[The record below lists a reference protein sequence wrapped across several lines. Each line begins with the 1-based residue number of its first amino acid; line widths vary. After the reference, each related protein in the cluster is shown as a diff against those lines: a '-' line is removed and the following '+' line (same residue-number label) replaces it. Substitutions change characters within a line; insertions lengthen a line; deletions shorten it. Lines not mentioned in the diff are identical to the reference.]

1 MKKKLLLLVLAGI
14 SIIGAKSSLAQMVGD
29 NVFLKGKYV
38 ELGVAP
44 NGGYG
49 STVDAPANY
58 HPYLG
63 GASITFYDPGSATTN
78 TSSNYLGFVADAARD
93 GWAVGTPPFWG
104 DFYLPGSPQEG
115 WGIAAEGIERDA
127 YIPNFQTS
135 PTTGYS
141 TYGSFGPTTKMSGT
155 NIGYSNSG
163 GISRA
168 IWKGTDSVGVSDLDS
183 TISIRQT
190 TKLDTDKLYFTVN
203 VVLVNTGTSPLNN
216 IYYIRTV
223 DPDNEETRE
232 GASAFTT
239 DNSITYQLPNPTN
252 RVLVS
257 AVGVTAGVSPHAYL
271 GLGTKDCRAKCTIF
285 DAGLAPSYTLA
296 SIFAETT
303 PYTYTVGTHYISDV
317 GIGLVFNIGTLG
329 PGDSTELTYC
339 YILNQAYIDSALDA
353 TSPEFLVNGDVF
365 TSGDTINIC
374 NYSHDTA
381 VVSVG
386 SGGFYH
392 WHWSPNILVT
402 DTTGLSNTIDVTS
415 IVGTV
420 TYTITGVNIS
430 GGCDTVRYN
439 LTFTRDT
446 FSINLLNHDTSICTS
461 GTVQAEV
468 QGPPHL
474 SYSWSPAAGVSNTTI
489 TNPVLSP
496 TVTTTYTVTASSASG
511 CPAVTKSFT
520 IYVYNPPLLS
530 IDSSYVRT
538 CVGVP
543 VQLHV
548 YATPA
553 DTPYTYTWTPPGGLS
568 SNTIFNPYA
577 TPSIPGNNTYTVVV
591 SPSALPSCSSTISIK
606 VHAVGD
612 FTLNTPNDTICLGQ
626 SINVSIT
633 GDDSIQY
640 SWLPTAGVVSDTI
653 KNPVITP
660 TSACITT
667 YTVTGNYAHCPT
679 PMYVH
684 SFFVEVDTPAHVRNI
699 LDTICLA
706 MSDTFNVNVANQD
719 SGCNYYSY
727 QWSPT
732 TGVSD
737 PTSGNPILTPIT
749 TTTYSVTISP
759 HDAGC
764 AVQDVIFM
772 DVLPNSI
779 SVSPTDT
786 MVCKGAVV
794 QAIGTGDPN
803 FSYQWLPTAGIAA
816 SNVLNALI
824 DADTTADYVVTASFH
839 KCPDMHAYLHL
850 DVQPNPTVYIGG
862 NRFVCPF
869 DTIHINAQVT
879 PNWYP
884 SYIYA
889 WTPATNLDNTNTA
902 NVVFN
907 GMTSTMLY
915 LTVSTPAGCT
925 SNDSAFVTVNPAPG
939 TTIVPGMSFCPHDS
953 AQLAPATST
962 PSTFQW
968 MPPFYLSDSTGAMP
982 WIHPITTQTYTIVAT
997 TAMGC
1002 KDTSSFTAT
1011 VLPAA
1016 VIFMPDSVTIY
1027 TGDSYNIEPTTNC
1040 VSFTWF
1046 PPAGLSSTIISN
1058 PVATPE
1064 ISTKYFVTGVT
1075 ADGCSTIDSIAI
1087 IVEDGAI
1094 LAMPNAFTPGNGVNS
1109 VFKINMLGQAQLNY
1123 FRVFNRWG
1131 NLVFETKDIN
1141 EGWDGAYK
1149 GQPQPFGVFIYEVQA
1164 VTESGKIITKRG
1176 NITLL
1181 R

>member
-1 MKKKLLLLVLAGI
+1 MKQFLTYFFTAAVLLIASKSNAQVTVTSSDSISCVNSSTNLTANFYGDVPINSGITVDDYYPATTNPIGFNFKYYNEIHNSCLIGPNGTICFDTTLIGSFDNWMITAALAGNPTVYN
-14 SIIGAKSSLAQMVGD
+14 SICGPWCDIDIEFGGTITYSTD
-29 NVFLKGKYV
+29 
-38 ELGVAP
+38 GVAP
-44 NGGYG
+44 NRRYVVTFCATHMYSCTTQYIVTQIILYETTNLIEVHIGHRTLCDGWNGNYGIVGVQNATGTSSTAAPGRDYPTVWTTTNEAWRFTPNAGYT
-49 STVDAPANY
+49 SYAVSSIPYAPVPLASSAIYWYNATTGA
-58 HPYLG
+58 YLG
-63 GASITFYDPGSATTN
+63 TGSMAGSGSSITVSPTTN
-78 TSSNYLGFVADAARD
+78 TLYKAGALGCADTSFGYYYVTAVSIPITVLSETNPSVCGYHDGTITLTGFLPLSTYTIHYDSTGGVAMTPEVLTSDAA
-93 GWAVGTPPFWG
+93 G
-104 DFYLPGSPQEG
+104 
-115 WGIAAEGIERDA
+115 
-127 YIPNFQTS
+127 N
-135 PTTGYS
+135 
-141 TYGSFGPTTKMSGT
+141 M
-155 NIGYSNSG
+155 
-163 GISRA
+163 
-168 IWKGTDSVGVSDLDS
+168 
-183 TISIRQT
+183 
-190 TKLDTDKLYFTVN
+190 
-203 VVLVNTGTSPLNN
+203 
-216 IYYIRTV
+216 
-223 DPDNEETRE
+223 
-232 GASAFTT
+232 
-239 DNSITYQLPNPTN
+239 
-252 RVLVS
+252 
-257 AVGVTAGVSPHAYL
+257 
-271 GLGTKDCRAKCTIF
+271 
-285 DAGLAPSYTLA
+285 
-296 SIFAETT
+296 
-303 PYTYTVGTHYISDV
+303 
-317 GIGLVFNIGTLG
+317 
-329 PGDSTELTYC
+329 
-339 YILNQAYIDSALDA
+339 
-353 TSPEFLVNGDVF
+353 
-365 TSGDTINIC
+365 
-374 NYSHDTA
+374 
-381 VVSVG
+381 
-386 SGGFYH
+386 
-392 WHWSPNILVT
+392 
-402 DTTGLSNTIDVTS
+402 
-415 IVGTV
+415 
-420 TYTITGVNIS
+420 TITGVAAGTYSNFTAT
-430 GGCDTVRYN
+430 GGCPVVITGTATLTDPPPPVVTV
-439 LTFTRDT
+439 D
-446 FSINLLNHDTSICTS
+446 
-461 GTVQAEV
+461 
-468 QGPPHL
+468 
-474 SYSWSPAAGVSNTTI
+474 
-489 TNPVLSP
+489 
-496 TVTTTYTVTASSASG
+496 SAL
-511 CPAVTKSFT
+511 VK
-520 IYVYNPPLLS
+520 
-530 IDSSYVRT
+530 T
-538 CVGVP
+538 CIGVP
-543 VQLHV
+543 VQLDA

-553 DTPYTYTWTPPGGLS
+553 GVTYYYSWTSPVGLS
-568 SNTIFNPYA
+568 STVVSNPIVTLTFA
-577 TPSIPGNNTYTVVV
+577 GDVVYTVTVNP
-591 SPSALPSCSSTISIK
+591 SPGIAHCASTATVD
-606 VHAVGD
+606 VHAIGD
-612 FTLNTPNDTICLGQ
+612 FTLNNDTIICRGNTVQ
-626 SINVSIT
+626 GNIIGSAEMNYTWSPTTYVS
-633 GDDSIQY
+633 S
-640 SWLPTAGVVSDTI
+640 PTSMT
-653 KNPVITP
+653 PVITP
-660 TSACITT
+660 VLTAGVSDTFT
-667 YTVTGNYAHCPT
+667 YVVTGNYAHCP
-679 PMYVH
+679 PYVH
-684 SFFVEVDTPAHVRNI
+684 SFYIVVDTPAIASAIR
-699 LDTICLA
+699 DTIC
-706 MSDTFNVNVANQD
+706 MGMVDSFNVTVPGGDYYHYLWTVAPA
-719 SGCNYYSY
+719 G
-727 QWSPT
+727 
-732 TGVSD
+732 GVAFSND
-737 PTSGNPILTPIT
+737 TLPNPIITPAAVGVYTLTANIQA
-749 TTTYSVTISP
+749 SV
-759 HDAGC
+759 AGC
-764 AVQDVIFM
+764 GVNDFVYL